1 MPEKVRRIFLDPS
14 RCIGCRSCVAACRE
28 CDTHKGE
35 SMIYIDYVERENT
48 VASSPTLCMHC
59 EDPLAPCAQVC
70 PAQAILVSPD
80 GVVQS
85 ADETRCIYCENCG
98 YACPFGVPKF
108 NIAGHYMQK
117 CNLCYDRTSQGKGPM
132 CATVCP
138 TQAIFYGT
146 YEDWLAAGRG
156 RQGAKPVNTFYFGRQ
171 RVTTRNYVVMRQEDD
186 VLDLLALAEEAS
198 SGQPINLP
206 APTANNNTTAWVEA
220 EEAGIPVREAPAE
233 PWTPR
238 VPPTPDPAI
247 SPNPLAPP
255 EAPSVPVPSKP
266 STSVRTH
273 S

>member
-1 MPEKVRRIFLDPS
+1 MINAVKRIFLDPS

-28 CDTHKGE
+28 CDSHKGA
-35 SMIYIDYVERENT
+35 SMIYIDYVERQNS

-59 EDPLAPCAQVC
+59 EEPLAPCAQVC

-85 ADETRCIYCENCG
+85 ADVTRCIYCENCG

-108 NIAGHYMQK
+108 NIAGHLMEK

-146 YEDWLAAGRG
+146 YEEWVEAGRG
-156 RQGAKPVNTFYFGRQ
+156 QQGAKPVNVFQFGSQ
-171 RVTTRNYVVMRQEDD
+171 RVRTRNYVVMTGEDE
-186 VLDLLALAEEAS
+186 VLDLMSMVERADLGRNAD
-198 SGQPINLP
+198 LP
-206 APTANNNTTAWVEA
+206 APTATRNVEPWADAETAGVPQRA
-220 EEAGIPVREAPAE
+220 APPQ

-238 VPPTPDPAI
+238 VPT
-247 SPNPLAPP
+247 APEP
-255 EAPSVPVPSKP
+255 VHAQGSATFAAFPSQQ
-266 STSVRTH
+266 TER
-273 S
+273 

>member
-1 MPEKVRRIFLDPS
+1 MIEKVKRIFLDPS
-14 RCIGCRSCVAACRE
+14 RCIGCRSCVSACRE

-35 SMIYIDYVERENT
+35 SMIYIDFVERSNT

-59 EDPLAPCAQVC
+59 ESPLAPCAQVC
-70 PAQAILVSPD
+70 PAQAILVSQD

-108 NIAGHYMQK
+108 NITGHYMQK

-146 YEDWLAAGRG
+146 YEEWFEAGRAK
-156 RQGAKPVNTFYFGRQ
+156 QGAKPINTFYFGQQKVR
-171 RVTTRNYVVMRQEDD
+171 TRNYVVMRQEDEA
-186 VLDLLALAEEAS
+186 LDLLSLVTEVTLGIPENIPEATAGTNADQWVDAE
-198 SGQPINLP
+198 
-206 APTANNNTTAWVEA
+206 T
-220 EEAGIPVREAPAE
+220 AGIPQRAAPSQ

-238 VPPTPDPAI
+238 QPIEPA
-247 SPNPLAPP
+247 PL
-255 EAPSVPVPSKP
+255 PVP
-266 STSVRTH
+266 
-273 S
+273 

>member
-1 MPEKVRRIFLDPS
+1 MVDLIKRIFLDPS

-28 CDTHKGE
+28 CDSHKGE
-35 SMIYIDYVERENT
+35 SMIYIDFLERHNT

-59 EDPLAPCAQVC
+59 EEPLAPCAQVC

-132 CATVCP
+132 CTTVCP

-146 YEDWLAAGRG
+146 YEEWLAAGRG
-156 RQGAKPVNTFYFGRQ
+156 KQGAKPVNTFYFGRQ
-171 RVTTRNYVVMRQEDD
+171 RVRTRNYVVVTRDD
-186 VLDLLALAEEAS
+186 DALDLLALAEAVSEGKADTFP
-198 SGQPINLP
+198 G
-206 APTANNNTTAWVEA
+206 ATAGRNTDGWVDA
-220 EEAGIPVREAPAE
+220 ETAGIPERAAPPQPWAPRPPVGPVREPSPAVT
-233 PWTPR
+233 TPEH
-238 VPPTPDPAI
+238 V
-247 SPNPLAPP
+247 
-255 EAPSVPVPSKP
+255 
-266 STSVRTH
+266 
-273 S
+273 

>member
-1 MPEKVRRIFLDPS
+1 MVEKVKRIFLDPS
-14 RCIGCRSCVAACRE
+14 RCIGCRSCVSACRE

-35 SMIYIDYVERENT
+35 SMIYIDFVERSDS

-59 EDPLAPCAQVC
+59 ENPLAPCAQVC
-70 PAQAILVSPD
+70 PAQAILVSQD

-146 YEDWLAAGRG
+146 YEEWLEAGRAK
-156 RQGAKPVNTFYFGRQ
+156 QGAKPINTFYFGQQKVR
-171 RVTTRNYVVMRQEDD
+171 TRNYVVMRQEDEA
-186 VLDLLALAEEAS
+186 LHLLSLVTEANFGKSAHLPQVTAGQNAE
-198 SGQPINLP
+198 P
-206 APTANNNTTAWVEA
+206 WVDA
-220 EEAGIPVREAPAE
+220 ETAGIPQRAAPPQ

-238 VPPTPDPAI
+238 QPAE
-247 SPNPLAPP
+247 PATL
-255 EAPSVPVPSKP
+255 PVP
-266 STSVRTH
+266 
-273 S
+273 

>member
-1 MPEKVRRIFLDPS
+1 MLEGVKRIFLDPS
-14 RCIGCRSCVAACRE
+14 RCIGCRACVAACRE

-35 SMIYIDYVERENT
+35 SMIYIDFIERHNT

-146 YEDWLAAGRG
+146 YEEWIAAGRAQ
-156 RQGAKPVNTFYFGRQ
+156 RGAKPVNTFHFGQQ
-171 RVTTRNYVVMRQEDD
+171 RVRTRNYVIMTNQDEE
-186 VLDLLALAEEAS
+186 LDIMALVESADMGKSAA
-198 SGQPINLP
+198 LP
-206 APTANNNTTAWVEA
+206 APTANRNAESWVNAEA
-220 EEAGIPVREAPAE
+220 AGIPER
-233 PWTPR
+233 
-238 VPPTPDPAI
+238 
-247 SPNPLAPP
+247 
-255 EAPSVPVPSKP
+255 PVPSQP
-266 STSVRTH
+266 WAPREPGEVPVGLPVSRQAEQVHTTG
-273 S
+273 

>member
-1 MPEKVRRIFLDPS
+1 MIEKVKRIFLDPS
-14 RCIGCRSCVAACRE
+14 RCIGCRSCVSACRE

-35 SMIYIDYVERENT
+35 SMIYIDFVERSNT

-59 EDPLAPCAQVC
+59 ESPLAPCAQVC
-70 PAQAILVSPD
+70 PAQAILVSQD

-146 YEDWLAAGRG
+146 YEEWLEAGRAK
-156 RQGAKPVNTFYFGRQ
+156 QGAKPVNTFYFGQQKVR
-171 RVTTRNYVVMRQEDD
+171 TRNYVVMRQEDEA
-186 VLDLLALAEEAS
+186 LDLLSLVTEANLGISANIPQVTAGVNVDPWVDAE
-198 SGQPINLP
+198 
-206 APTANNNTTAWVEA
+206 T
-220 EEAGIPVREAPAE
+220 AGIPQRAAPPH

-238 VPPTPDPAI
+238 QPVEPA
-247 SPNPLAPP
+247 PL
-255 EAPSVPVPSKP
+255 PVP
-266 STSVRTH
+266 
-273 S
+273 

>member
-1 MPEKVRRIFLDPS
+1 MVETIKRIFLDPS

-35 SMIYIDYVERENT
+35 SMVYIDYLERHNT
-48 VASSPTLCMHC
+48 VASSPSVCMHC

-70 PAQAILVSPD
+70 PAQAILISPD

-98 YACPFGVPKF
+98 YACPFGIPKF
-108 NIAGHYMQK
+108 NMTGHYMQK

-146 YEDWLAAGRG
+146 YEEWIEAGRG
-156 RQGAKPVNTFYFGRQ
+156 KQGAKPVNVFYFGQQ
-171 RVTTRNYVVMRQEDD
+171 RVRTRNYVIMTAEDEA
-186 VLDLLALAEEAS
+186 LDLSSLAEEADLGKS
-198 SGQPINLP
+198 TPLPEPI
-206 APTANNNTTAWVEA
+206 TARNAEPWVDA
-220 EEAGIPVREAPAE
+220 ETAGIPQLNPPAH

-238 VPPTPDPAI
+238 TPEQI
-247 SPNPLAPP
+247 
-255 EAPSVPVPSKP
+255 PS
-266 STSVRTH
+266 H
-273 S
+273 

>member
-1 MPEKVRRIFLDPS
+1 MVENVKKIFLDPS

-35 SMIYIDYVERENT
+35 SMIYIDYVERHNT

-108 NIAGHYMQK
+108 DIAGHYMRK

-146 YEDWLAAGRG
+146 YEEWIAAGRAK
-156 RQGAKPVNTFYFGRQ
+156 QGARPVNTFYFGRQ
-171 RVTTRNYVVMRQEDD
+171 RVRTRNYVVMREEDEALD
-186 VLDLLALAEEAS
+186 VMALVKGADLGKLAELPEAAATRNAAPWVDAAAA
-198 SGQPINLP
+198 GLP
-206 APTANNNTTAWVEA
+206 QRSAP
-220 EEAGIPVREAPAE
+220 PE

-238 VPPTPDPAI
+238 TP
-247 SPNPLAPP
+247 LEP
-255 EAPSVPVPSKP
+255 EPVPSAESRDRFGKGVQGNP
-266 STSVRTH
+266 LPERDGK
-273 S
+273 